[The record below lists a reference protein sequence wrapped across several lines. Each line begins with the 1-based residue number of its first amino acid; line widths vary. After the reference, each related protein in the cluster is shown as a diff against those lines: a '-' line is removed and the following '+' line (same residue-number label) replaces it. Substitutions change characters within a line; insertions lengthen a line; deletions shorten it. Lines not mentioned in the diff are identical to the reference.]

1 MEVINISVSNSK
13 KSPKK
18 VSKTWKAA
26 QRYKG
31 SIEVHDKSILD

>member
-1 MEVINISVSNSK
+1 MERTILSANAMQA
-13 KSPKK
+13 PKK
-18 VSKTWKAA
+18 VSKTWEAA